1 MSAGSRSE
9 PAVTPSETP
18 ARAPTVTVENV
29 SKTFRVPH
37 QQASTLKERVLHPFR
52 TTTFDRLEA
61 LKDIS
66 IEVADGEFFGIVGR
80 NGSGKST
87 LLKCL
92 AGIYQPTAGDIH
104 VGGRV
109 ATFIELGVGFNP
121 ELAARDNVIINAT
134 MLGLS
139 RKQAAE
145 RFDEIIAFAELE
157 RFLDLR
163 LKNYSSGM
171 HVRLAFSTA
180 VQLDA
185 DVLIVD
191 EVLAVGDAAF
201 QQKCYQEFRRL
212 KDEGKTILFVTH
224 DMSAV
229 SRFCDRAML
238 LERGEMVEI
247 GDPTAIGRAY
257 HELNFNRPRTNRS
270 DDGRRHGDQREGE
283 VTGVWFEQ
291 PAGSR
296 AEALL
301 TGDPAVVC
309 MEVGAHADLPD
320 AVFQV
325 TLRDE
330 THRAVFIAHSQYQD
344 GFDGG
349 LDGGHS
355 YLIKLYFDCHLGPG
369 QYEVTPA
376 LLRGES
382 ADEIVDLRE
391 GLASIMVHAVHA
403 TGGVVELPHRF
414 TIEPS

>member
-1 MSAGSRSE
+1 
-9 PAVTPSETP
+9 VDL
-18 ARAPTVTVENV
+18 PTVTVENV

-52 TTTFDRLEA
+52 STTFDRLEA

-66 IEVADGEFFGIVGR
+66 FEVAEGEFFGIVGR

-92 AGIYQPTAGDIH
+92 AGIYQPTAGQLA
-104 VGGRV
+104 VTGRV

-121 ELAARDNVIINAT
+121 ELAARDNVLINAT

-145 RFDEIIAFAELE
+145 RFDDIIAFAELE
-157 RFLDLR
+157 QFLELR

-201 QQKCYQEFRRL
+201 QQKCYEEFWRM

-224 DMSAV
+224 DMGAV
-229 SRFCDRAML
+229 ARFCDRAML
-238 LERGEMVEI
+238 LERGEMVDL
-247 GDPTAIGRAY
+247 GDPTEIGRAY
-257 HELNFNRPRTNRS
+257 HELNFNRPRTLRS
-270 DDGRRHGDQREGE
+270 EDGRRHGDQREAE

-291 PAGSR
+291 PVGSR

-301 TGDPAVVC
+301 TGDPVAVCV
-309 MEVGAHADLPD
+309 EVGARMDLPD
-320 AVFQV
+320 AIFQV

-330 THRAVFIAHSQYQD
+330 SHRAVFIAHSQFQED
-344 GFDGG
+344 LDSRLEGG
-349 LDGGHS
+349 RR
-355 YLIKLYFDCHLGPG
+355 YVVKLFFDCHLGPG
-369 QYEVTPA
+369 RYEVTPA

-382 ADEIVDLRE
+382 AEEIVDLRD
-391 GLASIMVHAVHA
+391 GLASIMVHAVHS

-414 TIEPS
+414 TVEPL